1 MIVISKE
8 QILKM
13 HDSLI
18 AEFGGMRGIRNIHL
32 LESAINNA
40 FQTFEGND
48 LYPTIFDK
56 AANLCFSLIN
66 NHAFI
71 DGNKRIGVLVML
83 VFLELNGYKV
93 NFSNKRLI
101 DIGLKTASGELNQ
114 NMIKQ
119 WLIDNC
125 E

>member
-13 HDSLI
+13 HDGLI